1 MQIKIPK
8 NSEIIVVIFILKLLL
23 ILIHFV
29 IFFYIKYFIKY
40 KYFLYNFKRE
50 MK

>member
-8 NSEIIVVIFILKLLL
+8 ILKLLL